1 MAAIRKEGKIKVSA
15 KTCSEAVYVRACSLY
30 AAHLAAHCADFI
42 RAFSHPPQKKVE
54 MKSTQSLGTL
64 QGFGGSFC
72 PSCQFPNQQADGLGL
87 VTALTA

>member
-1 MAAIRKEGKIKVSA
+1 MAAVRKEGKIKVSA

-42 RAFSHPPQKKVE
+42 RAFNLPQKKVE

-72 PSCQFPNQQADGLGL
+72 PSFQFPNQQADGLGL